1 MLPEAARD
9 DVVSLG
15 PRGDGALEPP
25 RPSSP
30 FVPGELIVG
39 FKSSADADKK
49 REALGLV
56 DAEVRGRLPVPGT
69 QLVSLATEDGV
80 RAAAAELEQLP
91 GVAYAQPNFYRRA
104 EATPNDPQF
113 STTWG
118 LHNTGQTVNGVAG
131 TSDADIDAPEAWN
144 VQTGSSG
151 AVVAVLDTGV
161 AYGHSDLQG
170 NIWQNPGETPNGLD
184 DDGNG
189 RVDDVRG
196 WDFVASDNDPAD
208 LHGHGTH
215 VAGTIG
221 AVGNDGIGISGVA
234 WDVSLMPVRV
244 LDSSGTGTDARG
256 RRRNGLRGRRG
267 APT

>member
-39 FKSSADADKK
+39 FKSTVDAEKK
-49 REALGLV
+49 REALGRV
-56 DAEVRGRLPVPGT
+56 DAEIRGRLPVPGT

-144 VQTGSSG
+144 VQTGSSEG
-151 AVVAVLDTGV
+151 AVVAVLDTG
-161 AYGHSDLQG
+161 AATG
-170 NIWQNPGETPNGLD
+170 TPIFRRTSGKTQVRPRTDSTTMATAGLMM
-184 DDGNG
+184 
-189 RVDDVRG
+189 
-196 WDFVASDNDPAD
+196 FA
-208 LHGHGTH
+208 
-215 VAGTIG
+215 AGT
-221 AVGNDGIGISGVA
+221 
-234 WDVSLMPVRV
+234 
-244 LDSSGTGTDARG
+244 SSPPTTTPRTSTGTARMSRG
-256 RRRNGLRGRRG
+256 RSGPSATMALGSPAWPG
-267 APT
+267 TSP

>member
-1 MLPEAARD
+1 MRSSLHAR
-9 DVVSLG
+9 
-15 PRGDGALEPP
+15 
-25 RPSSP
+25 SSP

-39 FKSSADADKK
+39 FKSSVDADKK

-56 DAEVRGRLPVPGT
+56 DAELRGPLPVPGT
-69 QLVSLATEDGV
+69 QLVSLATENGV
-80 RAAAAELEQLP
+80 RAAAAELERLP

-104 EATPNDPQF
+104 EATPNDPEF

-170 NIWQNPGETPNGLD
+170 NIWQNPGETAE
-184 DDGNG
+184 
-189 RVDDVRG
+189 R
-196 WDFVASDNDPAD
+196 
-208 LHGHGTH
+208 T
-215 VAGTIG
+215 
-221 AVGNDGIGISGVA
+221 
-234 WDVSLMPVRV
+234 
-244 LDSSGTGTDARG
+244 
-256 RRRNGLRGRRG
+256 RRRWQRPGR
-267 APT
+267 